1 MSGQFL
7 EYVALGDSYSI
18 DMYPAL
24 DAGKTDVSVAL
35 ERVESAGTVAPLGA
49 ASLLFQNDDETHP
62 DEAGNDLASMFPGI
76 AFRKLATDG
85 ATIGD
90 VFGEQLAQ
98 LGESDEP
105 TLITLTLGSEDLFS
119 AFSRSPKKALLE
131 QIVGDL
137 TEAYDLLVSAIRAA
151 RPNAT
156 IILTTVTD
164 ASDRTG
170 RIPGVLD
177 DVGQLPLSGLDAF
190 NAGIRVLSN
199 PAGGV
204 HVADAYGHFLGHGAS
219 VSEEHRW
226 FWRRSPI
233 ELNAAGANE
242 LRKLWLETLRENW
255 PLATSPASVR

>member
-1 MSGQFL
+1 MSAEFR
-7 EYVALGDSYSI
+7 EYVALGDSYST
-18 DMYPAL
+18 DLYPAL

-35 ERVESAGTVAPLGA
+35 ERVESAGAVAPLGA
-49 ASLLFQNDDETHP
+49 ASLFHHNSDDVHP
-62 DEAGNDLASMFPGI
+62 DETGNDLASMFPGI
-76 AFRKLATDG
+76 AFRRLATDG

-105 TLITLTLGSEDLFS
+105 TLVTLTIGSEDLFS

-137 TEAYDLLVSAIRAA
+137 AEAFDLLVSAIRAA

-156 IILTTVTD
+156 LILTTVTD
-164 ASDRTG
+164 PSDRTG
-170 RIPGVLD
+170 RIAGVLD
-177 DVGQLPLSGLDAF
+177 DAGKLPLEGLDAF
-190 NAGIRVLSN
+190 NARVRALN
-199 PAGGV
+199 DPAHGV
-204 HVADAYGHFLGHGAS
+204 QVADAYGHFLGRGAS
-219 VSEEHRW
+219 VSDEHRW
-226 FWRRSPI
+226 YWRRSPI

-255 PLATSPASVR
+255 PSATSPASVR